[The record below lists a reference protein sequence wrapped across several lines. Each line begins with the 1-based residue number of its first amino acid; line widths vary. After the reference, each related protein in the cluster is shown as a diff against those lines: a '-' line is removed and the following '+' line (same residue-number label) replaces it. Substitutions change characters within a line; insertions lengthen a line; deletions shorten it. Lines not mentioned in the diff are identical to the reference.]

1 MNVAIW
7 GEGSAMSGQI
17 RTPSFEQSAAVSDFQ
32 RKSCVATFSDLTQVS
47 PAPAEAGHHLPH
59 KVGLLSG
66 SSQSCGEDGR
76 DVKSS
81 VRLM

>member
-1 MNVAIW
+1 M
-7 GEGSAMSGQI
+7 
-17 RTPSFEQSAAVSDFQ
+17 
-32 RKSCVATFSDLTQVS
+32 ATLGDLTKVS
-47 PAPAEAGHHLPH
+47 PAPAEAGHHLPP